1 MLTSDALIRNHSARV
16 NRIAIL
22 LAFLSVLVA
31 ACTDNGPTRHLTIAT
46 GGTGGIYFPL
56 GGTMARIYTE
66 SLPGINASAQSTAGS
81 LFNCGAVQRGR
92 ADIGFTMAD
101 VAYQAYNR
109 GTDVD
114 PEPYRRIRAMVPFYD
129 NVVQLVT
136 YRDSDIETVF
146 DLRGRRVGVGAPGS
160 GTEFNARRV
169 LEGYGLQ
176 YLDIKADYLSF
187 SEIVQQLKNQTIDAG
202 FINASY
208 PVSAIMD
215 LDASVGVKL
224 IPIETDRAEAIQTL
238 DPNYFPTVL
247 PGGTYKSIPTDLPTI
262 GVTNLLICREGLE
275 EELVYELTKLLFER
289 RAELETTHQAA
300 TRLSL
305 DRWRD
310 VTIPLHPG
318 AERFF
323 QEQETGAAGGR
334 ADELRR

>member
-1 MLTSDALIRNHSARV
+1 MARIV
-16 NRIAIL
+16 TL
-22 LAFLSVLVA
+22 LVLLSFPVA
-31 ACTDNGPTRHLTIAT
+31 SCTGDGPTRHLTIAT

-56 GGTMARIYTE
+56 GGTLARIYTE

-81 LFNCGAVQRGR
+81 LFNCGAVQRGQ
-92 ADIGFTMAD
+92 ADVAFTMAD

-136 YRDSDIETVF
+136 YRDSAIDTVS
-146 DLRGRRVGVGAPGS
+146 DLRGKRVGVGAPGS

-169 LEGYGLQ
+169 LEGHGLQ
-176 YLDIKADYLSF
+176 YSDLKADYLSF
-187 SEIVQQLKNQTIDAG
+187 SEIVQQLKNRTIDAG

-208 PVSAIMD
+208 PVSAVMD
-215 LDASVGVKL
+215 LDASVGVKI
-224 IPIETDRAEAIQTL
+224 IPIAPDRARAIQTL

-247 PGGTYKSIPTDLPTI
+247 PGGTYKSIPADLPTM

-275 EELVYELTKLLFER
+275 EDLVYELTSLLFEKR
-289 RAELETTHQAA
+289 GDLETTHQAA
-300 TRLSL
+300 TSLSL
-305 DRWRD
+305 ERWRD

-323 QEQETGAAGGR
+323 QEQETSAAGGETTESR
-334 ADELRR
+334 P

>member
-136 YRDSDIETVF
+136 YRDSDIEAVF
-146 DLRGRRVGVGAPGS
+146 DLRGKRVGVGAPGS

-169 LEGYGLQ
+169 LEGHGLQ
-176 YLDIKADYLSF
+176 YSDIKADYLSF

-224 IPIETDRAEAIQTL
+224 IPIETDRAEAIQAL